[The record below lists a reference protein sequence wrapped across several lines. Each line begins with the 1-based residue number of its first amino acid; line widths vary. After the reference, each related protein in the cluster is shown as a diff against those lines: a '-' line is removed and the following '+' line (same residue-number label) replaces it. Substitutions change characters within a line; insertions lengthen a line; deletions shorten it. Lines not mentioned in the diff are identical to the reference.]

1 LQVLGTYAGERH
13 ISLFAA
19 AFEEGF
25 AHRVQPRQLE
35 PLLEFCQF
43 INRLQHRAGR
53 EPAQQVLPDL
63 LKAIGYETYLYDH
76 GGAAR
81 RRRRAGAMSAN
92 SPNG

>member
-1 LQVLGTYAGERH
+1 MVPGECPKRGIGAATLQVLGTYAGERH
-13 ISLFAA
+13 VSLFHA

-43 INRLQHRAGR
+43 INRIQQRATR

-63 LKAIGYETYLYDH
+63 LTAIDYETFLYDLSLIH
-76 GGAAR
+76 I
-81 RRRRAGAMSAN
+81 
-92 SPNG
+92 